1 MYFFQAVNAERKA
14 LKLNPFL
21 WKSFESLCQRG
32 DNPDPA
38 TIFCLSNSDNF
49 VQSQGLNPIL
59 QYANSL
65 ATQQQQQQPATALP
79 TTTTATA
86 VHHFA
91 PHVNSGSV
99 TSTPITNSS
108 SSHQQQ
114 QPIKSFPHP
123 GQVNSIEMTPQQQQ
137 QQLQQN
143 GLPVPQL
150 MMSMITPVH
159 NQIESTLGG
168 LDSCF
173 TG

>member
-1 MYFFQAVNAERKA
+1 

-38 TIFCLSNSDNF
+38 SIFTLSNIDNF

-65 ATQQQQQQPATALP
+65 ATQQQQQHTTALP
-79 TTTTATA
+79 TTTTTA
-86 VHHFA
+86 LHNFA
-91 PHVNSGSV
+91 PHANSGSV

-108 SSHQQQ
+108 SQQHQQ
-114 QPIKSFPHP
+114 QPIKSFAHP
-123 GQVNSIEMTPQQQQ
+123 GQVNCIEVTPQQHQQ
-137 QQLQQN
+137 QQN

-173 TG
+173 TGYACCFLLHY